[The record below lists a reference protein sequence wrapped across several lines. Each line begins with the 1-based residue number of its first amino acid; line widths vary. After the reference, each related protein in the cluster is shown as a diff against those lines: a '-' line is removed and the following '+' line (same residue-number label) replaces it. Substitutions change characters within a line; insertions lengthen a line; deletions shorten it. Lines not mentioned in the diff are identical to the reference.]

1 MKNFASILFVLG
13 LSNPALAAVTAS
25 VDGGIA
31 YVMGQEVSG
40 GTRVVNDFT
49 LNVGMQMKDA
59 LRFELGVMMQREGS
73 GSASR
78 PSGVSG
84 LRPGAKFFVF
94 GGSLYGRASLPIARG
109 NDGGLGGVGLMV
121 GGGYELKL
129 LGILGG
135 FAEGGIGYNAAFG
148 GGSGDVPIEG
158 RAGVV
163 FKW

>member
-1 MKNFASILFVLG
+1 MKIFAPFFFVFG
-13 LSNPALAAVTAS
+13 LSAPALASVTAS
-25 VDGGIA
+25 VDGGLA
-31 YVMGQEVSG
+31 YVMGKEVSG
-40 GTRVVNDFT
+40 DTRVVNDFT
-49 LNVGMQMKDA
+49 LNLGMQMKDA
-59 LRFELGVMMQREGS
+59 LRLELGLMLQREGS

-78 PSGVSG
+78 PNGVSG
-84 LRPGAKFFVF
+84 LRPGAKLFLL

-109 NDGGLGGVGLMV
+109 TDGGLGGVGLMV

-158 RAGVV
+158 RVGAI